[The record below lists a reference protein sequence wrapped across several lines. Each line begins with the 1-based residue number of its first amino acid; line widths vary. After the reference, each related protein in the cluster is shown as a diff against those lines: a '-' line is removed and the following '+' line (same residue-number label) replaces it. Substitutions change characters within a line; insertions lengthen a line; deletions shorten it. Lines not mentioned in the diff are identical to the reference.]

1 MEVLEAGASKAIQ
14 NPSEENN
21 QDVKAYNQHAS
32 FSAWRGAVAGCTYGE
47 PERYRSDMNRRA
59 FLKTSGAAA
68 LLPLS
73 PRGLFASSVS
83 RRQRPSD
90 AGWPSKEA
98 WKGLNDA
105 VGGNLIPV
113 DFPIATCRSEPD
125 SAECKKLFENLKNP
139 YYIGDQPGV
148 TQTLGWVDAW
158 ATKPSIYAVAARSAQ
173 DIAAA
178 VNFARE
184 NNLRLVVKGGGHSYQ
199 GTSNAPDSLLIWTRH
214 MNEIAMH
221 TAFVPQGCGGVHA
234 PRPAV
239 TLGAGA
245 IWMQAYD
252 AVTTKGG
259 QYVQGGGCTT
269 VGVAGLIQSGGF
281 GSFSKHYGLAA
292 AGLLEAEVVTA
303 DGKIRIANACTNPDL
318 FWALKGG
325 GGGSFGAVSKLTL
338 RLRDLPE
345 FWGGAIFTIKA
356 SSDDAFRRLI
366 RQFVGF
372 YKEALFNDHWGEQ
385 VHVTPN
391 NSLVV
396 SMVSYAL
403 DTDQAKKVWQPF
415 LDWLAQSPGIYT
427 IEEPRI
433 IGSMPARDWWNVE
446 WRKENHHQV
455 FLADSRSESSPNNV
469 WWTGDGG
476 QVGWVVYGFESLWL
490 PASLLRDDS
499 QERLANALFA
509 ASRLSE
515 VELHFN
521 KGLAG
526 APPEAIEGAKDTA
539 MNPEVLSAF
548 ALAIV
553 ADGQGP
559 AYPGLPNREPDVAR
573 GRKAA
578 DRVHRCMSD
587 LRAISTNTGSYVSES
602 NYFEERWEHSYWGS
616 NHARLAGIK
625 KKYDPTG
632 LFFVHNGVGSE
643 EWSSDGFT
651 KL

>member
-1 MEVLEAGASKAIQ
+1 MEVLKAGASKAIQ

-98 WKGLNDA
+98 WKGLNDV

-269 VGVAGLIQSGGF
+269 VGVAGLIQ
-281 GSFSKHYGLAA
+281 
-292 AGLLEAEVVTA
+292 
-303 DGKIRIANACTNPDL
+303 
-318 FWALKGG
+318 
-325 GGGSFGAVSKLTL
+325 
-338 RLRDLPE
+338 
-345 FWGGAIFTIKA
+345 
-356 SSDDAFRRLI
+356 
-366 RQFVGF
+366 
-372 YKEALFNDHWGEQ
+372 
-385 VHVTPN
+385 
-391 NSLVV
+391 
-396 SMVSYAL
+396 
-403 DTDQAKKVWQPF
+403 
-415 LDWLAQSPGIYT
+415 
-427 IEEPRI
+427 
-433 IGSMPARDWWNVE
+433 
-446 WRKENHHQV
+446 
-455 FLADSRSESSPNNV
+455 
-469 WWTGDGG
+469 
-476 QVGWVVYGFESLWL
+476 
-490 PASLLRDDS
+490 
-499 QERLANALFA
+499 
-509 ASRLSE
+509 
-515 VELHFN
+515 
-521 KGLAG
+521 
-526 APPEAIEGAKDTA
+526 
-539 MNPEVLSAF
+539 
-548 ALAIV
+548 
-553 ADGQGP
+553 
-559 AYPGLPNREPDVAR
+559 RE
-573 GRKAA
+573 
-578 DRVHRCMSD
+578 RVH
-587 LRAISTNTGSYVSES
+587 ES
-602 NYFEERWEHSYWGS
+602 
-616 NHARLAGIK
+616 
-625 KKYDPTG
+625 
-632 LFFVHNGVGSE
+632 
-643 EWSSDGFT
+643 
-651 KL
+651 

>member
-1 MEVLEAGASKAIQ
+1 
-14 NPSEENN
+14 
-21 QDVKAYNQHAS
+21 
-32 FSAWRGAVAGCTYGE
+32 
-47 PERYRSDMNRRA
+47 MNRRA
-59 FLKTSGAAA
+59 CLKAIGSAAP
-68 LLPLS
+68 LPIL
-73 PRGLFASSVS
+73 PRGLSASTNF
-83 RRQRPSD
+83 RRRRPSD
-90 AGWPSKEA
+90 ATWPSQSA
-98 WKGLNDA
+98 WKQLDET

-113 DFPIATCRSEPD
+113 DSPLSLIKTDPAGAAAKRFSKDLR
-125 SAECKKLFENLKNP
+125 NP
-139 YYIGDQPGV
+139 YYIGDQPGL
-148 TQTLGWVDAW
+148 TQSLGWVDAW
-158 ATKPSIYAVAARSAQ
+158 ASKPSVYAVAARNAQ

-184 NNLRLVVKGGGHSYQ
+184 NDLRLVVKGGGHSYQ

-214 MNEIAMH
+214 MSDITMH
-221 TAFVPQGCGGVHA
+221 DAFVPKGCESKQA
-234 PRPAV
+234 PQRAV

-245 IWMQAYD
+245 IWIHAYD
-252 AVTTKGG
+252 TVTTKGG
-259 QYVQGGGCTT
+259 HYVQGGGCTT

-292 AGLLEAEVVTA
+292 AGLLEGEVVTA
-303 DGKIRIANACTNPDL
+303 DGKIRIATACTNPDL

-345 FWGGAIFTIKA
+345 FWGGAFFTIKA
-356 SSDDAFRRLI
+356 SSDHAFRRLI

-476 QVGWVVYGFESLWL
+476 QVGWAVYGFES
-490 PASLLRDDS
+490 PS
-499 QERLANALFA
+499 
-509 ASRLSE
+509 
-515 VELHFN
+515 
-521 KGLAG
+521 
-526 APPEAIEGAKDTA
+526 
-539 MNPEVLSAF
+539 
-548 ALAIV
+548 
-553 ADGQGP
+553 
-559 AYPGLPNREPDVAR
+559 
-573 GRKAA
+573 
-578 DRVHRCMSD
+578 
-587 LRAISTNTGSYVSES
+587 
-602 NYFEERWEHSYWGS
+602 
-616 NHARLAGIK
+616 
-625 KKYDPTG
+625 
-632 LFFVHNGVGSE
+632 
-643 EWSSDGFT
+643 
-651 KL
+651 